1 MTQSLH
7 RCHCFSMTTNV
18 IEIKYLL
25 ETQGMWEVVGLFIY
39 FFGGQ
44 FKDQW
49 FEGFF

>member
-1 MTQSLH
+1 
-7 RCHCFSMTTNV
+7 MTTNV